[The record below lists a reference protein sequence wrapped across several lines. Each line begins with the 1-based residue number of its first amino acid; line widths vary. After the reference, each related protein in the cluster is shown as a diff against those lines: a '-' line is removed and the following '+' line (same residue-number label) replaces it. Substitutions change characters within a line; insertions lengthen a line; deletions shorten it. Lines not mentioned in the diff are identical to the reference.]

1 MASSRTQRELQRL
14 QINTNEDQLTPQL
27 NSRQLHRR
35 DIASST
41 PVPPPRSRSV
51 PASEPE
57 QHAIPQA
64 NYSTIHSRAH
74 NPTPMPQHSF
84 GHVDSTALDTTDAKS
99 ITNTLLFASQQMK
112 EKYRLDNRET
122 TTPEALSSPSR
133 VADQHLS
140 HTPSTDNDYMIP
152 QRQPQLQGSHDSP
165 NYQSQQRPK
174 NLLGEVY
181 FDFHNR
187 QYKLLHSHESINP
200 LSVIYHEGQDRL
212 LLLWKKSN
220 MEVCNASRPPR

>member
-14 QINTNEDQLTPQL
+14 QINTNEDWLTLQL
-27 NSRQLHRR
+27 NSRQLCTR
-35 DIASST
+35 DIAAST

-51 PASEPE
+51 PALEPE
-57 QHAIPQA
+57 QHAIPQT
-64 NYSTIHSRAH
+64 NYSTIYSRAH

-84 GHVDSTALDTTDAKS
+84 GHVNSTALDTMDTES

-133 VADQHLS
+133 VADWHLS
-140 HTPSTDNDYMIP
+140 HTPSTYYDYMIP

-165 NYQSQQRPK
+165 NYQPQQRPK
-174 NLLGEVY
+174 IYLVKFILISTMDN
-181 FDFHNR
+181 
-187 QYKLLHSHESINP
+187 IN
-200 LSVIYHEGQDRL
+200 SCTA
-212 LLLWKKSN
+212 
-220 MEVCNASRPPR
+220 MEVLMH